1 MSATEEE
8 IPVDAPVTQPV
19 FAPKAAVA
27 QPKPPSFMVRL
38 LKKPLAVASL
48 IWLAIVVIVG
58 IIGQFWTPYDPIL
71 VNLKVF
77 KEMPSA
83 AHWLGTDALG
93 RDVMSRLMA
102 GTMLTITG
110 VIEAMLTAM
119 IIGVILGLVAGYFG
133 GWWDRFIMQITN
145 IIVALPGIILLL
157 TVLVVFNREMLAAMI
172 VFGFMGSATI
182 TRVVRSVTLSVRQEL
197 YIDAARI
204 SGLGSFYI
212 ITRHV
217 VPRII
222 GPLIVQLSLFSA
234 IAIVTQTGINFLGL
248 GVAPPAPTWGGMVAE
263 AAVAM
268 NDFPWLLVPSG
279 VAIALTVLAF
289 GLLGDS
295 ARDAASE
302 GWTKSARTGG
312 KVQNNDNVAEQ
323 DAAVAKAKTELNKDV
338 YLSVRGLTIVA
349 DNGEKTSVLVD
360 NMNLDLAHGETLGIV
375 GESGSGKTLTSLAL
389 MGLLPTGTRV
399 RAGVMQLGGK
409 VYDLRDHDSI
419 RDLRGNTIGMIFQE
433 PMAALDPCFT
443 ISSQIVEVIRR
454 HLGLDKKAAKEMAVE
469 LLRKVRIPNPEEI
482 AKRYPH
488 QVSGGMAQRVGIA
501 KALVANP
508 KLLLADEPTTAL
520 DVTVQAEVLDL
531 IRDLSE
537 QNDMAVILVT
547 HDWGVVADSCDR
559 ALVLYHGET
568 MEMDT
573 VKNLF
578 TKPSH
583 PYTQALLKAN
593 PHNAKV
599 GQPLPTIQG
608 SLESLLNAPRK
619 K

>member
-1 MSATEEE
+1 MSDTDS
-8 IPVDAPVTQPV
+8 IPVDAPVTQPI

-48 IWLAIVVIVG
+48 IWLAFIVLFGIVG
-58 IIGQFWTPYDPIL
+58 QIWTPYDPIS
-71 VNLKVF
+71 VQLKVF
-77 KEMPSA
+77 KQLPSA
-83 AHWLGTDALG
+83 EHWLGTDALG
-93 RDVMSRLMA
+93 RDVLSRLMA
-102 GTMLTITG
+102 GTMTTLTG
-110 VIEAMLTAM
+110 VIEAMITAM
-119 IIGVILGLVAGYFG
+119 VIGVILGLVSGYFG
-133 GWWDRFIMQITN
+133 GWWDKLIMQLTN
-145 IIVALPGIILLL
+145 VIVALPGIILLL

-182 TRVVRSVTLSVRQEL
+182 TRVVRSVTLNVRQEL

-248 GVAPPAPTWGGMVAE
+248 GTPPPAPTWGGMVAE

-268 NDFPWLLVPSG
+268 NDFPWLLVPGG
-279 VAIALTVLAF
+279 VTIALTVLAF

-302 GWTKSARTGG
+302 GWTKSARTGI
-312 KVQNNDNVAEQ
+312 KTKQLDDIAANNAINKAAE
-323 DAAVAKAKTELNKDV
+323 AKLDTKTF
-338 YLSVRGLTIVA
+338 LSVRDLTIVA
-349 DNGEKTSVLVD
+349 DNGEKVSILV
-360 NMNLDLAHGETLGIV
+360 NSMNLDVKHGETLGIV

-399 RAGVMQLGGK
+399 RTGVMSLDGK

-419 RDLRGNTIGMIFQE
+419 RNLRGKTIGMIFQE

-443 ISSQIVEVIRR
+443 IGSQLVEVIRR
-454 HLGLDKKAAKEMAVE
+454 HNGLDKKAAKEQAIE
-469 LLRKVRIPNPEEI
+469 LLEKVRIPNAAEI
-482 AKRYPH
+482 VKRYPH

-501 KALVANP
+501 KALVASP

-573 VKNLF
+573 VANLF
-578 TKPSH
+578 DKPQH

-593 PHNAKV
+593 PHNAVV
-599 GQPLPTIQG
+599 GQPLPTIQA

-619 K
+619 

>member
-1 MSATEEE
+1 MSDTDS

-27 QPKPPSFMVRL
+27 QPKPPSFAVRL
-38 LKKPLAVASL
+38 FKKPLAVASV
-48 IWLAIVVIVG
+48 IWLAFIVVVG
-58 IIGQFWTPYDPIL
+58 IIGQIWTPYDPIS
-71 VNLKVF
+71 VQLKVF
-77 KEMPSA
+77 KQLPSA
-83 AHWLGTDALG
+83 EHWLGTDALG
-93 RDVMSRLMA
+93 RDVLSRLMA
-102 GTMLTITG
+102 GTFLTLSG
-110 VIEAMLTAM
+110 VIEAMITAM
-119 IIGVILGLVAGYFG
+119 LIGVILGLVSGYFG
-133 GWWDRFIMQITN
+133 GWWDKAIMQLTN
-145 IIVALPGIILLL
+145 VIVALPGIILLL

-182 TRVVRSVTLSVRQEL
+182 TRVVRSVTLNVRQEL

-248 GVAPPAPTWGGMVAE
+248 GTPPPAPTWGGMVAE

-279 VAIALTVLAF
+279 VTIALTVLAF

-312 KVQNNDNVAEQ
+312 KVKILDDMAANDKVTEA
-323 DAAVAKAKTELNKDV
+323 AKAKLDTKIF
-338 YLSVRGLTIVA
+338 LSVRDLTIVA
-349 DNGEKTSVLVD
+349 DNGEKTSILV
-360 NMNLDLAHGETLGIV
+360 NSMNLDVKHGETLGIV

-389 MGLLPTGTRV
+389 MGLLPQGTRV
-399 RAGVMQLGGK
+399 RTGVMSLDGK

-419 RDLRGNTIGMIFQE
+419 RTLRGKTIGMIFQE

-443 ISSQIVEVIRR
+443 IGSQLVEVIRR
-454 HLGLDKKAAKEMAVE
+454 HNGLDKKAAKEQAIE
-469 LLRKVRIPNPEEI
+469 LLEKVRIPNAAEI
-482 AKRYPH
+482 VKRYPH

-501 KALVANP
+501 KALVASP

-573 VKNLF
+573 VANLF
-578 TKPSH
+578 DKPQH

-593 PHNAKV
+593 PHNAVV
-599 GQPLPTIQG
+599 GQPLPTIQA

-619 K
+619 

>member
-1 MSATEEE
+1 MSDTDS
-8 IPVDAPVTQPV
+8 IPVDAPVTQPI
-19 FAPKAAVA
+19 FAPKAAVS
-27 QPKPPSFMVRL
+27 QPKPPSFARRL
-38 LKKPLAVASL
+38 FKKPLAVASVV
-48 IWLAIVVIVG
+48 WLSFIVAFGIVG
-58 IIGQFWTPYDPIL
+58 QIWTPYDPIS
-71 VNLKVF
+71 VQLKVY
-77 KEMPSA
+77 KQMPSA
-83 AHWLGTDALG
+83 EHWLGTDALG
-93 RDVMSRLMA
+93 RDVLSRLMA
-102 GTMLTITG
+102 GTMLTLTG
-110 VIEAMLTAM
+110 VIEAMITAM
-119 IIGVILGLVAGYFG
+119 VLGVILGLVSGYFG
-133 GWWDRFIMQITN
+133 GFWDKLIMQLTN

-182 TRVVRSVTLSVRQEL
+182 TRVVRSVTLNVRQEL

-248 GVAPPAPTWGGMVAE
+248 GTPPPAPTWGGMVAE

-268 NDFPWLLVPSG
+268 NDFPWLLVPGG

-312 KVQNNDNVAEQ
+312 KVKILDDVAANDAINKAAE
-323 DAAVAKAKTELNKDV
+323 AKLDTKIF
-338 YLSVRGLTIVA
+338 LSVRDLTIVA
-349 DNGEKTSVLVD
+349 DNGEKVSVLV
-360 NMNLDLAHGETLGIV
+360 NSMNLDVAHGETLGIV

-399 RAGVMQLGGK
+399 RTGVMSLAGK

-419 RDLRGNTIGMIFQE
+419 RTLRGKTIGMIFQE

-443 ISSQIVEVIRR
+443 IESQLVEVIRR
-454 HLGLDKKAAKEMAVE
+454 HNGLDRKAAKAQAVE
-469 LLRKVRIPNPEEI
+469 LLEKVRIPNAAEI

-568 MEMDT
+568 MEMDS
-573 VKNLF
+573 VANLF
-578 TKPSH
+578 DKPQH

-593 PHNAKV
+593 PHNAVV
-599 GQPLPTIQG
+599 GQPLPTIQA

-619 K
+619 

>member
-1 MSATEEE
+1 MSETDS
-8 IPVDAPVTQPV
+8 IPVDAPVTQPI

-27 QPKPPSFMVRL
+27 QPKPKSFGVRL

-48 IWLAIVVIVG
+48 IWLAFVVLMGIVG
-58 IIGQFWTPYDPIL
+58 QIWTPYDPL
-71 VNLKVF
+71 NVELADF
-77 KEMPSA
+77 KQLPSA
-83 AHWLGTDALG
+83 AHLLGTDALG
-93 RDVMSRLMA
+93 RDVLSRLMS
-102 GTMLTITG
+102 GTYLTISG
-110 VIEAMLTAM
+110 VVVAMLVAG
-119 IIGVILGLVAGYFG
+119 IIGVILGLVGGYFG
-133 GWWDRFIMQITN
+133 GWGDKVIMQLTN
-145 IIVALPGIILLL
+145 VIVALPGIILLL
-157 TVLVVFNREMLAAMI
+157 TVLVAFGRDMYIAML

-182 TRVVRSVTLSVRQEL
+182 TRVVRSVTLNVRQEL

-217 VPRII
+217 IPRIV
-222 GPLIVQLSLFSA
+222 GPLIVQLSVFSA

-248 GVAPPAPTWGGMVAE
+248 GVQPPAASWGGMVAD

-268 NDFPWLLVPSG
+268 NDFPWLLVPGG
-279 VAIALTVLAF
+279 VVIALTVLAF

-295 ARDAASE
+295 ARDAAAE

-312 KVQNNDNVAEQ
+312 KVKILDDIAANDAVNK
-323 DAAVAKAKTELNKDV
+323 AATAKLDTTV
-338 YLSVRGLTIVA
+338 FLSVRDLTIVA
-349 DNGEKTSVLVD
+349 DSDEKTSILV
-360 NMNLDLAHGETLGIV
+360 NSMNLDVAHGETLGIV

-389 MGLLPTGTRV
+389 MGLLPSGTRV
-399 RAGVMQLGGK
+399 RTGVMSLNGK

-419 RDLRGNTIGMIFQE
+419 RTLRGKTIGMIFQE

-443 ISSQIVEVIRR
+443 IESQLVEVIRR
-454 HLGLDKKAAKEMAVE
+454 HNGLDKKAAKAQAVE
-469 LLRKVRIPNPEEI
+469 LLEKVRIPNAAEI

-568 MEMDT
+568 MEMDS
-573 VKNLF
+573 VANLF
-578 TKPSH
+578 DKPQH

-593 PHNAKV
+593 PHNAVV
-599 GQPLPTIQG
+599 GQPLPTIQA

-619 K
+619 